1 MRKNSFA
8 IFSLLSIYLLWIAAV
23 LDPIG
28 SLFGLR
34 YVALILIGIT
44 LLLQILTRKLRF
56 RIRSVYSFLFFY
68 LVLILPT
75 YGVLIYFF
83 RGAVVEADFIDT
95 SYIAAGVLFGCSL
108 AYLNPDTLRI
118 GLAAQNFALRMLAF
132 TIIIC
137 VLTYELGLPTFI
149 LGYFVE
155 NGVAFFGPFRNYGGV
170 SFYYM
175 YFIASPM
182 LIYLGTQEVW
192 RLFDKKTSR
201 QFLWCGVAL
210 VALFLSGTRAN
221 IFLAILIV
229 PFVYAWK
236 RFGLLAVPV
245 IGFVAAAFLI
255 IASFLEVQSIA
266 AMLDPQNESIEV
278 KLGFLS
284 GYADI
289 FSKIDV
295 LLFGQGFNAHTWSDT
310 FADMLPDGEFGGASK
325 TELTYIEILRVFG
338 VIVGGTF
345 FCLIAV
351 LLRKISAMDSSFG
364 WMAPAIFLYLI
375 GSTLNPYLFSSNG
388 MLPLGLCAAALHGYV
403 LNSLALNDKAPP
415 VQDDKISF
423 TRLGPKNVY

>member
-1 MRKNSFA
+1 MRY
-8 IFSLLSIYLLWIAAV
+8 I
-23 LDPIG
+23 
-28 SLFGLR
+28 
-34 YVALILIGIT
+34 ALILIGTT

-56 RIRSVYSFLFFY
+56 RVRSVYSFLFFY
-68 LVLILPT
+68 FVFILPT

-118 GLAAQNFALRMLAF
+118 GLAAQRFALRMLAF
-132 TIIIC
+132 AIIIC

-149 LGYFVE
+149 IWYFVE
-155 NGVAFFGPFRNYGGV
+155 NGAAFFGPFRIYGGV

-182 LIYLGTQEVW
+182 LIYLGAQEVW
-192 RLFDKKTSR
+192 RLFDKKTSG

-236 RFGLLAVPV
+236 RLGLLAVPV
-245 IGFVAAAFLI
+245 IGFVAAACLI
-255 IASFLEVQSIA
+255 VASFLEVQSIA

-289 FSKIDV
+289 FSEIDV
-295 LLFGQGFNAHTWSDT
+295 LLFGQGFNAHSWSGT
-310 FADMLPDGEFGGASK
+310 FADMLPGGEFGGASK
-325 TELTYIEILRVFG
+325 TELTYIEIIRVFG
-338 VIVGGTF
+338 VMVGGTF

-351 LLRKISAMDSSFG
+351 LLRKISAVDSSLG

-403 LNSLALNDKAPP
+403 LNSTAFNYKAPP
-415 VQDDKISF
+415 VQDDQMSL
-423 TRLGPKNVY
+423 TRLGSENVY